1 MFETILTTYPKRTD
15 IWSIYLDME
24 IKYSTIDNVRNIFE
38 RCLQLRLKP
47 KKMKFFFK
55 RYLLFENKVG
65 ETQRIEYVK
74 NLANEYVQSILD
86 TEIEQE

>member
-1 MFETILTTYPKRTD
+1 LTTYPKRTD